1 MRVTKRKRKNSFIII
16 PIVIILVLLLVLC
29 IGKNNSSFLNDL
41 NNVSIKAVNVI
52 EKPFKKLNEYF
63 KLFKEE
69 KEILNENDKLRK
81 ENTEILSLKEKEKS
95 LEDEITK
102 LKDLLGLKEL
112 YTNYDVIIST
122 VISRNDTYWFN
133 EITIDKGKD
142 FNINENDLVLTNKG
156 MVGLVSKVFKNYSN
170 VKLITSNDN
179 EISVKVIGKENYIA
193 KIEEY
198 KDNYLVISGLSS
210 YDEIKVD
217 DTVFTSG
224 FSKTY
229 EEIPI
234 GVVSKI
240 ETDSYG
246 MSKILYVKP
255 YEDFGNLKYVSI
267 LRRLK

>member
-1 MRVTKRKRKNSFIII
+1 MIVTRRKKKIKIIII
-16 PIVIILVLLLVLC
+16 PIVIILVLLLILC
-29 IGKNNSSFLNDL
+29 IDKNNSGVLDGL
-41 NNVSIKAVNVI
+41 NNVSIKVI
-52 EKPFKKLNEYF
+52 SVIAKPFKKLNKYF
-63 KLFKEE
+63 KLYKEE

-81 ENTEILSLKEKEKS
+81 ENAEILSLKEKEKS

-112 YTNYDVIIST
+112 YTNYNVITST
-122 VISRNDTYWFN
+122 VILRNDTYWFN

-179 EISVKVIGKENYIA
+179 EISVKVIGEENYIA

-210 YDEIKVD
+210 YDKIKVD
-217 DTVFTSG
+217 DKVLTSG

-234 GVVSKI
+234 GVV
-240 ETDSYG
+240 
-246 MSKILYVKP
+246 
-255 YEDFGNLKYVSI
+255 
-267 LRRLK
+267 